1 MRVLRLACAF
11 ALTLALSAGVANAA
25 VVLTFND
32 LTETPTVTTNST
44 VAVVMVSP
52 EDFLVVLPA
61 GTLTAQGNFNLVYGL
76 TEPGG
81 SSSTFSDLIYFRSIS
96 NSTGMLVEFV
106 SDGDPG
112 GNLIP
117 DPAATLYGSTVET
130 GLVQTVPNPAAVVA
144 LLVDG
149 LTVQIASDIE
159 GVPEPSILA
168 LAGAGGLLSLGV
180 WGLRRRKS

>member
-81 SSSTFSDLIYFRSIS
+81 SSSTFSDLIYFRSIP
-96 NSTGMLVEFV
+96 NSTGMTVEFV
-106 SDGDPG
+106 SDAEPG
-112 GNLIP
+112 GDLVP

-130 GLVQTVPNPAAVVA
+130 GLVQTVPNPTAVVA

-149 LTVQIASDIE
+149 LTVQIASDAI
-159 GVPEPSILA
+159 PEPSILA

>member
-1 MRVLRLACAF
+1 MRIRCLALAV

-32 LTETPTVTTNST
+32 LTDATSVTVTGTA
-44 VAVVMVSP
+44 AVVQVST

-61 GTLTAQGNFNLVYGL
+61 GTLTGQGNFNVVYGL
-76 TEPGG
+76 TDGPTG
-81 SSSTFSDLIYFRSIS
+81 FSDLVYFRSIP
-96 NSTGMLVEFV
+96 NSTGMTVEFV
-106 SDGDPG
+106 SDVAGP
-112 GNLIP
+112 LTP
-117 DPAATLYGSTVET
+117 DPAATLYGSTAET
-130 GLVQTVPNPAAVVA
+130 GLVQTVPNPAAVIA

-149 LTVQIASDIE
+149 LTVRVQSDVE
-159 GVPEPSILA
+159 SVPEPSILA